1 LETLYPRTPA
11 APLISQ
17 IQTALPHAKGTYR
30 IEFSDCALAEGSVA
44 IVVPFTWKDD
54 DAIEREGVF
63 KILKPGIVER
73 VVEDCDALRC
83 ALQSL
88 ESSAHK
94 YALPIST
101 IRDAVTQ
108 AIEIL
113 ESEIDPAGEQRHL
126 CQAAAQMNRQAGVIV
141 PALLPMCTPG
151 ITAMQRLR
159 GKPMTG
165 ASDDPAARRR
175 IAASA
180 VRGLLA
186 AAISCPEESAIFH
199 GDPHAGNLLALDDN
213 RVAAIDWS
221 LAGQL
226 TRSQRE
232 ALTQIVV
239 GGASDDA
246 RRIARGIKSLAIGTV
261 DDDALS
267 ALVRRSLQAVRGFMP
282 DMNWLIRLLDHAAQQ
297 GVSFDRNLLL
307 LRKAFFTLEGVVSDV
322 DQRVSVSHIL
332 STQTIEDLISAWPGY
347 FLTDPQWRDSATHVS
362 MMDLLDITISLPL
375 RWLRWWR
382 SQAQNG

>member
-1 LETLYPRTPA
+1 
-11 APLISQ
+11 
-17 IQTALPHAKGTYR
+17 
-30 IEFSDCALAEGSVA
+30 
-44 IVVPFTWKDD
+44 
-54 DAIEREGVF
+54 
-63 KILKPGIVER
+63 
-73 VVEDCDALRC
+73 
-83 ALQSL
+83 
-88 ESSAHK
+88 
-94 YALPIST
+94 
-101 IRDAVTQ
+101 
-108 AIEIL
+108 
-113 ESEIDPAGEQRHL
+113 
-126 CQAAAQMNRQAGVIV
+126 MNRQAGVIV